1 MKVLLVDDDL
11 VLLNTIESYLNNES
25 IATTKASSG
34 LEGLALLE
42 KEQYDLVVLDV
53 QMPTMSG
60 LDVLRKINERFR
72 DLPVIMLTAK
82 AEIADRVVGLELG
95 ADDYICKPFDLRELL
110 ARIRSI
116 VRRKEKQDSKQYDEK
131 MHGSTLEIDQ
141 GKREVRK
148 DGKLMTLTS
157 TEFEI
162 LSILFQNRG
171 LVLSRDKIMDIAR
184 GRDFMA
190 FDRSIDMHI
199 SHLRQ
204 KLEDDPRNP
213 TLIKT
218 VWGIG
223 YVFTHEQ

>member
-1 MKVLLVDDDL
+1 
-11 VLLNTIESYLNNES
+11 
-25 IATTKASSG
+25 
-34 LEGLALLE
+34 
-42 KEQYDLVVLDV
+42 
-53 QMPTMSG
+53 
-60 LDVLRKINERFR
+60 
-72 DLPVIMLTAK
+72 
-82 AEIADRVVGLELG
+82 
-95 ADDYICKPFDLRELL
+95 
-110 ARIRSI
+110 
-116 VRRKEKQDSKQYDEK
+116 